1 MKRYDICG
9 LGNAI
14 VDIFLQVDES
24 EFVAMGY
31 ERGTMRLVEIE
42 DQKTL
47 LNRFA
52 KGSHELQL
60 VSGGSVANSIIAASQ
75 LGAQGAYIGC
85 VGDDRYGLHYVEEF
99 KDLRINMGN
108 PVIVGESTGTCVAI
122 ITPDAERTMRTC
134 LGVASHLS
142 DKHVDEERISQSTW
156 LFIEGYM
163 FANPNTGQHAI
174 RKSIEL
180 AKKHGTKVAVT
191 CSEQFVPQVFG
202 DAFREALKHTDLLFC
217 NGPESLSVTGKE
229 TTSDAFVAL
238 KEIVPHCVLTDGP
251 NGAFVRFEGQEAHVP
266 AFACHPK
273 DLTGA
278 GDMFAGAFLF
288 GITHGYD
295 AAIAARGANF
305 LCSKVIS
312 QIGARLQEDAV
323 ALWREALEETR
334 ATDVGG

>member
-14 VDIFLQVDES
+14 VDIFLQVQDDE
-24 EFVAMGY
+24 FNALGY
-31 ERGTMRLVEIE
+31 ERGTMRLVELD

-52 KGSHELQL
+52 KGTHELQL
-60 VSGGSVANSIIAASQ
+60 VSGGSVANSVIAASQ
-75 LGAQGAYIGC
+75 LGAQGAFIGC
-85 VGDDRYGLHYVEEF
+85 VGDDRYGLHYAEEF
-99 KDLRINMGN
+99 QDLRIHMGN
-108 PVIVGESTGTCVAI
+108 PVIVGENTGTCVAI

-134 LGVASHLS
+134 LGISSHLS
-142 DKHVDEERISQSTW
+142 DRHIDEDRIAQSTW
-156 LFIEGYM
+156 LFIEGYV
-163 FANPNTGQHAI
+163 FANPQTGQHAI
-174 RKSIEL
+174 RKAIEV
-180 AKKHGTKVAVT
+180 AKKHGTKIAVT
-191 CSEQFVPQVFG
+191 CSEQFIPAAFG
-202 DAFREALKHTDLLFC
+202 DAFGEALKVTDLLFC
-217 NGPESLSVTGKE
+217 NAPESLAITGKE
-229 TTSDAFVAL
+229 NTTDAFAAL
-238 KEIVPHCVLTDGP
+238 KEIVPNCVLTDGAQ
-251 NGAFVRFEGQEAHVP
+251 GAYVRYQGQESHVP
-266 AFACHPK
+266 AYACHPK

-295 AAIAARGANF
+295 AAIAARGANY

-312 QIGARLQEDAV
+312 QIGARLQDDAV